1 MSALAVIGGLLVPTV
16 LTLVVIPTAYSVFD
30 RKRFAA

>member
-16 LTLVVIPTAYSVFD
+16 LTPVVIPTAYSMFD

>member
-1 MSALAVIGGLLVPTV
+1 MSALAVIGRLLVPTV
-16 LTLVVIPTAYSVFD
+16 LTLVVIPTAYPVFD